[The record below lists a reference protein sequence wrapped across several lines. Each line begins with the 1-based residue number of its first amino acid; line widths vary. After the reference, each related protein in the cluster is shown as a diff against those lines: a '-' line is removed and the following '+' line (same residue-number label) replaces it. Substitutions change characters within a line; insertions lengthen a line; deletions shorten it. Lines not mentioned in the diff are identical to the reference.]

1 MLEAREIPATSGQL
15 YADVEGDIEEVE
27 GKAVITRIR
36 VLYHLKDV
44 PEEKRE
50 VVERAL
56 SMHEDHCPAAL
67 SVKWGIAI
75 DCSCEFE

>member
-15 YADVEGDIEEVE
+15 FADVEGDIEEVE

-36 VLYHLKDV
+36 VHYHLKDV

-56 SMHEDHCPAAL
+56 SMHEDHCPAAA
-67 SVKWGIAI
+67 SVKRGIDI
-75 DCSCEFE
+75 EYSCEFE

>member
-15 YADVEGDIEEVE
+15 YADVEGDIEEID
-27 GKAVITRIR
+27 GKAVISRIR
-36 VLYHLKDV
+36 VRYHLKDV

-56 SMHEDHCPAAL
+56 GVHEDHCPAAV
-67 SVKWGIAI
+67 SVKRGIAI
-75 DCSCEFE
+75 EHSCEFE

>member
-27 GKAVITRIR
+27 SKAVITRIR
-36 VLYHLKDV
+36 VRYHLQDV
-44 PEEKRE
+44 PEARRGI
-50 VVERAL
+50 VERAL

-67 SVKWGIAI
+67 SVKRGIAI
-75 DCSCEFE
+75 ECSCEFE

>member
-27 GKAVITRIR
+27 SKAVITRIR
-36 VLYHLKDV
+36 VRYHLKDV

-56 SMHEDHCPAAL
+56 GIHEDHCPAAA
-67 SVKWGIAI
+67 SVKRGIDI
-75 DCSCEFE
+75 EYSCEFE